1 MTGRLGV
8 GRNRWS
14 TVVSTNVLWGDMA
27 YTNSRTYLDA
37 DSHIMELPD
46 FLTSNTPASQLALVP
61 RVPVEG
67 GARSAD
73 GFQLALETRAQ
84 PADKVDEMVALG
96 DQLISGPKG
105 YFALGAFNK
114 SERTQA
120 LNQLG
125 FHRQLVFS
133 TFAAPLCLNA
143 ASNEARY
150 ASAAAHNRGIAEFC
164 ADDDRLMGVGALPL
178 DDPAQAIVELEHMIT
193 LGLATAWVPHR
204 PCGGRSPGHNDLD
217 PIWARLAEAGIP
229 FVLHVGGQP
238 LQIHP
243 DWMNT
248 GREVPTDWLG
258 GGENVR
264 SKDMT
269 SLHHDAETFLGT
281 MLLDGVFERH
291 PNLRGAA
298 VELGAGWVP
307 SFLRRLDWSADIW
320 RKSEPELQNLI
331 RKPSEQLTT
340 QMAFTPFVYEDVGSL
355 VNESN
360 DELYLFSSDY
370 PHHEGGRNPLGRFEA
385 SLDGHT
391 AATLNRFYAD
401 NFSRVFGSQQ

>member
-1 MTGRLGV
+1 MNGRLGTC
-8 GRNRWS
+8 RNRWS

-133 TFAAPLCLNA
+133 TFAAPMCFNA

-178 DDPAQAIVELEHMIT
+178 DDPAQAIVELEHMIDT
-193 LGLATAWVPHR
+193 
-204 PCGGRSPGHNDLD
+204 
-217 PIWARLAEAGIP
+217 
-229 FVLHVGGQP
+229 
-238 LQIHP
+238 
-243 DWMNT
+243 
-248 GREVPTDWLG
+248 WLG
-258 GGENVR
+258 HRVGPASTVR
-264 SKDMT
+264 
-269 SLHHDAETFLGT
+269 
-281 MLLDGVFERH
+281 R
-291 PNLRGAA
+291 P
-298 VELGAGWVP
+298 VP
-307 SFLRRLDWSADIW
+307 WPQRS
-320 RKSEPELQNLI
+320 
-331 RKPSEQLTT
+331 
-340 QMAFTPFVYEDVGSL
+340 
-355 VNESN
+355 
-360 DELYLFSSDY
+360 
-370 PHHEGGRNPLGRFEA
+370 
-385 SLDGHT
+385 
-391 AATLNRFYAD
+391 
-401 NFSRVFGSQQ
+401 

>member
-1 MTGRLGV
+1 MPYAQG
-8 GRNRWS
+8 
-14 TVVSTNVLWGDMA
+14 
-27 YTNSRTYLDA
+27 RTYLDA

-46 FLTSNTPASQLALVP
+46 FLTNNAPQSQVELVP

-67 GARSAD
+67 GARSSE
-73 GFQLALETRAQ
+73 GFELAMKTGAQ
-84 PADKVDEMVALG
+84 PADKVEAMVAMG
-96 DQLISGPKG
+96 DELISGPKG

-114 SERTQA
+114 TERTQA
-120 LNQLG
+120 LDQLG
-125 FHRQLVFS
+125 FSRQLVFS
-133 TFAAPLCLNA
+133 TFSAPMAFNA
-143 ASNEARY
+143 KTNESRY
-150 ASAAAHNRGIAEFC
+150 ATAAAHNRGIAEFC
-164 ADDDRLMGVGALPL
+164 ADDERLMGVAALPL
-178 DDPAQAIVELEHMIT
+178 DDPELALAEVEHIIE

-204 PCGGRSPGHNDLD
+204 PAGGRSPGHTDLD
-217 PIWARLAEAGIP
+217 AVWARLAEAGIP

-248 GREVPTDWLG
+248 GRPVPTDWLG

-281 MLLDGVFERH
+281 MVLDGVFERH
-291 PNLRGAA
+291 PGLRGAA

-307 SFLRRLDWSADIW
+307 SFVRRLDWSADIW
-320 RKSEPELQNLI
+320 RKSEPELQKLI

-340 QMAFTPFVYEDVGSL
+340 QMAFTPFVYEDVGAL

-360 DELYLFSSDY
+360 NELYLFSSDY
-370 PHHEGGRNPLGRFEA
+370 PHFEGGRNPLGRFERA
-385 SLDGHT
+385 LEGHT
-391 AATLNRFYAD
+391 AETLDRFYAD
-401 NFSRVFGSQQ
+401 NFSRVFG

>member
-1 MTGRLGV
+1 
-8 GRNRWS
+8 
-14 TVVSTNVLWGDMA
+14 
-27 YTNSRTYLDA
+27 
-37 DSHIMELPD
+37 
-46 FLTSNTPASQLALVP
+46 
-61 RVPVEG
+61 
-67 GARSAD
+67 
-73 GFQLALETRAQ
+73 
-84 PADKVDEMVALG
+84 MVALG
-96 DQLISGPKG
+96 DQLIAGPKG

-133 TFAAPLCLNA
+133 TFAAPLCFNA